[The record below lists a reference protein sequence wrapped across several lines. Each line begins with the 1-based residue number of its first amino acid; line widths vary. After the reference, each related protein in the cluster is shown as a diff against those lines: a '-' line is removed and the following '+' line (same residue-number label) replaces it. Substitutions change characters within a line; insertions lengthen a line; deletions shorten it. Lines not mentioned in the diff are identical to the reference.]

1 MSTTITFKTG
11 EKFTVNSVWGKSAT
25 FQGADRKVLEIRI
38 ENTGEL
44 FEQLKAIYTNHE
56 SLAEIY
62 VEEKNNEGEIT
73 GSSYHNDYTLN
84 MELGLKTIDSVQYL
98 VMKIAQK
105 TALEIMQEKQ
115 AIEIENLKKS
125 LKELSK

>member
-11 EKFTVNSVWGKSAT
+11 EKFTVNSVWGKSTT

-44 FEQLKAIYTNHE
+44 FEQLKAIYTNPE
-56 SLAEIY
+56 SLVEIY
-62 VEEKNNEGEIT
+62 VEEKNDEGEIT

-84 MELGLKTIDSVQYL
+84 MELGLKTIDGVQYW

-105 TALEIMQEKQ
+105 TALEIMQEQQ
-115 AIEIENLKKS
+115 AIEIENLKKIVQII
-125 LKELSK
+125 K